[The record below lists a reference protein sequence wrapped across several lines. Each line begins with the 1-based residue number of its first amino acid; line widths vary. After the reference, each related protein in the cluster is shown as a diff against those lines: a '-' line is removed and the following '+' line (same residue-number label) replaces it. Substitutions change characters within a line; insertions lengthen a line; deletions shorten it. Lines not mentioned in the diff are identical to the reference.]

1 MAQNIN
7 SALPLKFDFTKYSLN
22 REESYVQIQWNT
34 TQPEASSDSK
44 AAPNDI
50 TYQIQILT
58 SNGTWIKQPCEE
70 ETVNDR
76 LMTCKIM
83 VDRLIEKLGSSLSG
97 DEVVIRIVAKEDDK
111 ETYSASY
118 EIELGAQ
125 KGSIQIEEQ
134 YAGRVELNL
143 DNSYLE
149 ISWRFFRSGLSSY
162 QIEIAGRT

>member
-1 MAQNIN
+1 MVAIWALVAMLFTLLVLKVYPVIASVLDSNDSETLAQNIN

-34 TQPEASSDSK
+34 THPEASSDLK

-83 VDRLIEKLGSSLSG
+83 VDRMVQKLGPSLSG
-97 DEVVIRIVAKEDDK
+97 DEVVIRIVAKEDGK

-118 EIELGAQ
+118 EIELGA
-125 KGSIQIEEQ
+125 
-134 YAGRVELNL
+134 
-143 DNSYLE
+143 
-149 ISWRFFRSGLSSY
+149 
-162 QIEIAGRT
+162 